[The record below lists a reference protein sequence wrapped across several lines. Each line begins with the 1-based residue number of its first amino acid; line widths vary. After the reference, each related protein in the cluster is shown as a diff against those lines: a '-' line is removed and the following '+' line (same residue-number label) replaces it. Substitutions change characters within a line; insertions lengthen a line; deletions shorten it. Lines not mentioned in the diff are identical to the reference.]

1 MRSLSVSFSQCF
13 SLLLQELLDKC
24 ESVASMANLVFRLCS
39 ELSKSLFIAVRLED
53 WVPSKHV
60 LSPWFD
66 NLAIAAPRENHRLST
81 RSLTEGKDALSV
93 RSLVIKVLNHLPET
107 LSTHASQEIL
117 DVRAW

>member
-1 MRSLSVSFSQCF
+1 MTDRI
-13 SLLLQELLDKC
+13 LDLKRH
-24 ESVASMANLVFRLCS
+24 FRECLIVVVWQ
-39 ELSKSLFIAVRLED
+39 KDRI
-53 WVPSKHV
+53 PSKHV

-66 NLAIAAPRENHRLST
+66 NLAIASPRENHRLST

-107 LSTHASQEIL
+107 LSTHVSQEIL